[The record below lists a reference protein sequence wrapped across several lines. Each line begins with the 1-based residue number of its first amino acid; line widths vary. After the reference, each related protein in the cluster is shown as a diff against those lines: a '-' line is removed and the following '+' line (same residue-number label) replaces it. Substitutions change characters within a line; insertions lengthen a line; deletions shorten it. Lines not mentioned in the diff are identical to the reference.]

1 MTEPQPRILVVD
13 DEENIRYLVTTAL
26 RLAGMDAI
34 AAASGFEA
42 LDQIYRARP
51 DLIVL
56 DVMLPDLDG
65 FSMLRRLRD
74 QGNRTPIIFLTAR
87 DQSADRVRGL
97 SEGGDDYIVKPF
109 DVAELVARV
118 QLRMKRTDQ
127 SAASRRLRCADLEM
141 DTELHQVY
149 RGGEEIYLSP
159 TEYKLLFYLMTNV
172 GRVLNRN
179 QILEHVWSYDVDV
192 DPSVVDT
199 YISYL
204 RKKVDRAGPKLIH
217 TVRGIGFTLRVDP

>member
-1 MTEPQPRILVVD
+1 
-13 DEENIRYLVTTAL
+13 
-26 RLAGMDAI
+26 
-34 AAASGFEA
+34 
-42 LDQIYRARP
+42 
-51 DLIVL
+51 
-56 DVMLPDLDG
+56 
-65 FSMLRRLRD
+65 MLRRLRD

-118 QLRMKRTDQ
+118 QLRMNRADQ
-127 SAASRRLRCADLEM
+127 TAASHRLRCADLEM

-204 RKKVDRAGPKLIH
+204 RKKVDRTGPKLIH
-217 TVRGIGFTLRVDP
+217 TVRGIGFTVRVDP

>member
-1 MTEPQPRILVVD
+1 MTDGRPRILVVD
-13 DEENIRYLVTTAL
+13 DEENIRFLVTTAL
-26 RLAGMDAI
+26 ALAGMDTVT
-34 AAASGFEA
+34 AASGFEA
-42 LDQIYRARP
+42 LDRIYRERP

-65 FSMLRRLRD
+65 FAMLRRLRD
-74 QGNRTPIIFLTAR
+74 QGNQIPIIFLTAR
-87 DQSADRVRGL
+87 HQSVDRVRGL

-118 QLRMKRTDQ
+118 QLRLRRADQ
-127 SAASRRLRCADLEM
+127 SAAGRRLRCADLEM
-141 DTELHQVY
+141 DLDLHQVV
-149 RGGEEIYLSP
+149 RAGRQVYLSP
-159 TEYKLLFYLMTNV
+159 TEYKLLYYLMTNV

-179 QILEHVWSYDVDV
+179 QILEHVWSYEVDV

-204 RKKVDRAGPKLIH
+204 RKKVDLTGPKLIH
-217 TVRGIGFTLRVDP
+217 TVRGVGFTLRVDP

>member
-1 MTEPQPRILVVD
+1 MTDDRPRILVVD
-13 DEENIRYLVTTAL
+13 DEENIRFLVTTAL
-26 RLAGMDAI
+26 SLSGMDTV

-42 LDQIYRARP
+42 LDQIYRVRP

-65 FSMLRRLRD
+65 FAILRRLRD
-74 QGNRTPIIFLTAR
+74 QGNQTPIIFLTAR
-87 DQSADRVRGL
+87 DQSVDRVRGL

-118 QLRMKRTDQ
+118 QLRMRRSGPATVN
-127 SAASRRLRCADLEM
+127 RRLRCDDLEM
-141 DTELHQVY
+141 DTELHQVF

-159 TEYKLLFYLMTNV
+159 TEYKLLHYLMTNV
-172 GRVLNRN
+172 GRVLSRN
-179 QILEHVWSYDVDV
+179 QILEQVWSYEVDV

-204 RKKVDRAGPKLIH
+204 RKKVDRTGTKLIH
-217 TVRGIGFTLRVDP
+217 TVRGIGFILRVDP

>member
-1 MTEPQPRILVVD
+1 MTEAPPRILVVD
-13 DEENIRYLVTTAL
+13 DEENIRFLVTTAL
-26 RLAGMDAI
+26 SLAGMDTVTATT
-34 AAASGFEA
+34 GFEA
-42 LDQIYRARP
+42 LDQIYRERP

-56 DVMLPDLDG
+56 DVMIPGLDG
-65 FSMLRRLRD
+65 FAILRRLRD
-74 QGNRTPIIFLTAR
+74 QGNHVPIVFLTAR

-118 QLRMKRTDQ
+118 QLRMKRADQ
-127 SAASRRLRCADLEM
+127 QAANRRLRCADLEM

-159 TEYKLLFYLMTNV
+159 TEYKLLHYLMTNV

-179 QILEHVWSYDVDV
+179 QILEHVWSFDIDV

-204 RKKVDRAGPKLIH
+204 RKKVDRSGPKLIH
-217 TVRGIGFTLRVDP
+217 TVRGVGFTLRVDS

>member
-1 MTEPQPRILVVD
+1 MTEAPPRILVVD
-13 DEENIRYLVTTAL
+13 DEENIRFLVTTAL
-26 RLAGMDAI
+26 SLAGMDTVTATT
-34 AAASGFEA
+34 GFEA
-42 LDQIYRARP
+42 LDQIYRERP

-56 DVMLPDLDG
+56 DVMIPGLDG
-65 FSMLRRLRD
+65 FAILRRLRD
-74 QGNRTPIIFLTAR
+74 QGNHVPIVFLTAR

-118 QLRMKRTDQ
+118 QLRMKRADQ
-127 SAASRRLRCADLEM
+127 QAANRRLRCADLEM

-159 TEYKLLFYLMTNV
+159 TEYKLLHYLMTNV

-179 QILEHVWSYDVDV
+179 QILEHVWSYDIDV

-204 RKKVDRAGPKLIH
+204 RKKVDRTGPKLIH
-217 TVRGIGFTLRVDP
+217 TVRGVGFTLRVDS